1 MAVDA
6 FLQFT
11 TTGATGVVLNGETKD
26 QEMSKKN
33 PIPFQINTWKFAVG
47 NATNIGSA
55 SGGGG
60 AGKAKFESFEVT
72 KNIDTSSPMCFL
84 TCCVGGHFD
93 EVNLFVRKAGASSSQ
108 SGQTYLQ
115 FGFKMVAVSNIN
127 WKNGEVPEETIT
139 FEYGAI
145 QISYTPQ
152 DSKGA
157 LSGKPIVNQW
167 SQISNTADFIVD
179 T

>member
-11 TTGATGVVLNGETKD
+11 ETGASGVVLNGETKD
-26 QEMSKKN
+26 QEMSKKK
-33 PIPFQINTWKFAVG
+33 PVPFEIQEWKFAIT
-47 NATNIGSA
+47 NTTNIGSA

-60 AGKAKFESFEVT
+60 AGKCKFEPFTVKKT
-72 KNIDTSSPMCFL
+72 IDTSSPMCFL
-84 TCCVGGHFD
+84 TCCVGGHFN
-93 EVNLFVRKAGASSSQ
+93 EVALFIRKAGATATQ

-115 FGFKMVAVSNIN
+115 FGFKMVAVSAIN
-127 WKNGEVPEETIT
+127 WSHGDVPSEDIT

-152 DSKGA
+152 DSKGG
-157 LSGKPIVNQW
+157 LSGKPIVDQW

-179 T
+179 S